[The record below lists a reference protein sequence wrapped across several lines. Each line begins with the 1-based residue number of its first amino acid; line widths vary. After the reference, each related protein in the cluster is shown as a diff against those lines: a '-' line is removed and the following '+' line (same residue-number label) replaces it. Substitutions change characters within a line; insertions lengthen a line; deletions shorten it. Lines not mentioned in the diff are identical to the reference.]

1 MPPRP
6 AARPVARTL
15 THDPA
20 CGRSSSSSNR
30 SIPAALLREATKHYE
45 QHVIAWYALGRV
57 TEARS
62 ARETIMNYRR
72 ALVAESAHNRLASL
86 ANRPRRW

>member
-1 MPPRP
+1 
-6 AARPVARTL
+6 
-15 THDPA
+15 
-20 CGRSSSSSNR
+20 
-30 SIPAALLREATKHYE
+30 
-45 QHVIAWYALGRV
+45 V